1 MREAFLVKNPAT
13 SQKEIYRR
21 SYQIWLYILSCLF
34 AHSFAYILI
43 KDLSN
48 ITSSVVK

>member
-21 SYQIWLYILSCLF
+21 SYQIWLYILCLF
-34 AHSFAYILI
+34 AHNFAYILI